1 MSIKRIYDDSDSY
14 EVGEDDISNIE
25 LTAHGNKKMT
35 IYKVTYTD
43 NSILFVGFLEHEV
56 EHRNHG
62 IKEREVLQIKF
73 KELTLQNFKSHQD
86 LKVEFGDTTQI
97 TGDNARGKSSI
108 GESIIWLLYGTD
120 MLGSKL
126 DPSPDTYEADST
138 KVELL
143 FEVDGKQTFLGREIA
158 KGRNKFYVNEVPSKA
173 TEFNQVIE
181 QLFDKELFLSLFN
194 PSYFFTLHW
203 EKQRGMILQYATAPA
218 NKEVFKELPKPQSDK
233 LSELVKKQ
241 SLDDLVKIHRD
252 NKNKKEKEHI
262 AAQSR
267 TKTLKEQLDQ
277 FGSLVPVSSLNTEK
291 AQIEKSIKEYE
302 DSIKDSVETNQRI
315 NFLNNKIDSLT
326 VQIDQ
331 GRDNHTQLKAREINV
346 NCHACGQELKED
358 SKQTLV
364 DNKESELSKIAE
376 QVNPLIKERKSLR
389 EELSSL
395 EYIEMD
401 EKQQEKKNQW
411 NDKLF
416 NIEHEMNRH
425 KQLEKLNKDAK
436 ESAENE
442 KTVKESLNDS
452 IFILDAIKAFNA
464 KEAEL
469 QAEKVQGLFENLA
482 IRLFDTVKTTGEL
495 KPTFVIQMDGKDY
508 IKLSTAEKIKAG
520 LELRDVLSE
529 QSDLITPCFVDNAE
543 SITKFKEPNG
553 QLIMAKVEAGKELEV
568 VTGE

>member
-1 MSIKRIYDDSDSY
+1 MIIKRIYNDSDSY
-14 EVGEDDISNIE
+14 EVGEDDISKIE
-25 LTAHGNKKMT
+25 LTAHGNEKMT
-35 IYKVTYTD
+35 IFKVTYTD
-43 NSILFVGFLEHEV
+43 DSILFVGFLEHEV
-56 EHRNHG
+56 EHRIHG
-62 IKEREVLQIKF
+62 IKERKVLQIKF
-73 KELTLQNFKSHQD
+73 KELTLQNFKSHQE
-86 LKVEFGDTTQI
+86 LTVNFGERTVI

-120 MLGSKL
+120 LIGSKL
-126 DPSPDTYEADST
+126 DPSPDTYEADLT
-138 KVELL
+138 KAELL
-143 FEVDGKQTFLGREIA
+143 FEVDDKQTFLGREIA

-194 PSYFFTLHW
+194 PNYFFTLHW

-233 LSELVKKQ
+233 LSTLVKKQ

-277 FGSLVPVSSLNTEK
+277 FGSLVPMSSLNTEK
-291 AQIEKSIKEYE
+291 AQIEKVFAEKQEI
-302 DSIKDSVETNQRI
+302 TNQARI
-315 NFLNNKIDSLT
+315 INNQKDALYTKMENLT
-326 VQIDQ
+326 IQINQ
-331 GRDNHTQLKAREINV
+331 GKDDHEQLMDREIEAS
-346 NCHACGQELKED
+346 CYACGQDLKAEA
-358 SKQTLV
+358 KQV
-364 DNKESELSKIAE
+364 AE
-376 QVNPLIKERKSLR
+376 QTKEEELDKVKQRVNPLIIKRKELR
-389 EELSSL
+389 EEYSSIKRVEVPEDL
-395 EYIEMD
+395 QAEV
-401 EKQQEKKNQW
+401 QQM

-416 NIEHEMNRH
+416 EIEHEMNKH
-425 KQLEKLNKDAK
+425 KQVERLEKDVK
-436 ESAENE
+436 EAQENE
-442 KTVKESLNDS
+442 VKTKESLNGS

-469 QAEKVQGLFENLA
+469 QAEKVQGLFDNLS
-482 IRLFDTVKTTGEL
+482 IRLFDTVKSTGEL
-495 KPTFVIQMDGKDY
+495 KPTFVVQMDDKDY

-520 LELRDVLSE
+520 LELRDVLSD

-553 QLIMAKVEAGKELEV
+553 QLIMAKVVAGKELEV
-568 VTGE
+568 VIDE